1 MFNQSGL
8 FFVPRRW
15 QSVVFLRWLKRV
27 HAWTGFW
34 GALFFLLMGTSGFL
48 LNHRSL
54 LKIDTGEPVEVS
66 SVELPVVPGSITD
79 ADVLGKWAKETLSL
93 PVDARQPRGPEGGPG
108 GKDRKGRDARFMG
121 KDVKTAET
129 WTQAF
134 TMPDAK
140 VTVTYVPGANHATA
154 KREATGFLGTLKNLH
169 KGVGL
174 PIAWVLLID
183 TIAGALITMA
193 VTGFLLWSRL
203 HGTRLLAGVLVGGS
217 LCWAIAAAF
226 PVMG

>member
-1 MFNQSGL
+1 
-8 FFVPRRW
+8 
-15 QSVVFLRWLKRV
+15 
-27 HAWTGFW
+27 
-34 GALFFLLMGTSGFL
+34 
-48 LNHRSL
+48 
-54 LKIDTGEPVEVS
+54 
-66 SVELPVVPGSITD
+66 
-79 ADVLGKWAKETLSL
+79 
-93 PVDARQPRGPEGGPG
+93 
-108 GKDRKGRDARFMG
+108 
-121 KDVKTAET
+121 
-129 WTQAF
+129 
-134 TMPDAK
+134 MPDAK

-183 TIAGALITMA
+183 TIAGALVTMA

-217 LCWAIAAAF
+217 LFWAIAVAF